1 MDLFAI
7 HVICTS
13 SNSREGTG
21 WRPRA
26 VQKDTACFLCHQGLC
41 FVPLLLPAMGTHVTI
56 MHGFEKR
63 NYLVVWSPD
72 ARYAECFL
80 QAMLQTHNTLGSYNN
95 TVWQQTMTANLEGRA
110 KSRWMHLH

>member
-1 MDLFAI
+1 M
-7 HVICTS
+7 
-13 SNSREGTG
+13 
-21 WRPRA
+21 
-26 VQKDTACFLCHQGLC
+26 QKDTACFLCHQGLC

-80 QAMLQTHNTLGSYNN
+80 EA
-95 TVWQQTMTANLEGRA
+95 
-110 KSRWMHLH
+110 